1 MTVRSPYADR
11 LATIP
16 IVRRTVELSRGTT
29 AYWEYG
35 DADASTETLL
45 VVHGYRGDHHGLE
58 PVIAFLEGVRVIS
71 IVHGLELVPLDDGA
85 KVRIGCVS

>member
-1 MTVRSPYADR
+1 MRSPYADR

-71 IVHGLELVPLDDGA
+71 PDLPGFGETP
-85 KVRIGCVS
+85 S

>member
-35 DADASTETLL
+35 DADASTFHVLFSSAL
-45 VVHGYRGDHHGLE
+45 K
-58 PVIAFLEGVRVIS
+58 
-71 IVHGLELVPLDDGA
+71 PLSRDE
-85 KVRIGCVS
+85 S